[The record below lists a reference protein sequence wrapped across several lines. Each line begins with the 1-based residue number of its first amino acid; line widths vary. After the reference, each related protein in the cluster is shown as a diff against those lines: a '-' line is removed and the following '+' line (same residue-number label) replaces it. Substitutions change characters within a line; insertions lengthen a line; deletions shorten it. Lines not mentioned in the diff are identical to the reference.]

1 MMQSVH
7 KNLDFKNPRVL
18 RNEAEYDAAV
28 AQIDE
33 LLDRDPPPGSPEND
47 RLELLSV
54 LVEAYDEEHHQMGSS
69 TPQEIV
75 DFLLEQQGKSRAD
88 LASLFGGRS
97 RVSDFFNR
105 KRRLS
110 IAQIQKLRAFL
121 NVPADLLLEA
131 V

>member
-1 MMQSVH
+1 MQSVH
-7 KNLDFKNPRVL
+7 KNLDFTNPRVL
-18 RNEAEYDAAV
+18 RNEAEYDTAV

-47 RLELLSV
+47 RLEFLSV
-54 LVEAYDEEHHQMGSS
+54 LVEAYDEEHHQMSPS

-88 LASLFGGRS
+88 LASLLGGRS